1 MTDAAMSH
9 TRTHKHTPGQPK
21 PKGRQQRQRRIAEQ
35 RRAEADLRERY
46 QADPTAPDPEPPGR
60 YVP

>member
-1 MTDAAMSH
+1 MDAAMSH
-9 TRTHKHTPGQPK
+9 KRTHKHTPGQPK
-21 PKGRQQRQRRIAEQ
+21 AKGRQQRQRRIAEQ

-46 QADPTAPDPEPPGR
+46 QADTTAPDPEPGGR

>member
-9 TRTHKHTPGQPK
+9 TRTHKHDSGNSK
-21 PKGRQQRQRRIAEQ
+21 NRRRQQRQRRIAEQ
-35 RRAEADLRERY
+35 RRTEADLRERY
-46 QADPTAPDPEPPGR
+46 QADTTVPDPEPAGR

>member
-1 MTDAAMSH
+1 MSH

-21 PKGRQQRQRRIAEQ
+21 AKGRQQRQRRIAEQ
-35 RRAEADLRERY
+35 RRAEADLRDRY
-46 QADPTAPDPEPPGR
+46 QANPTVPDPEPGGR

>member
-1 MTDAAMSH
+1 MS
-9 TRTHKHTPGQPK
+9 RTHKHTPGQPK
-21 PKGRQQRQRRIAEQ
+21 AKGRQQRQRRIAEQ

-46 QADPTAPDPEPPGR
+46 QADTTVPDPEPAGR

>member
-1 MTDAAMSH
+1 MSH

-21 PKGRQQRQRRIAEQ
+21 AKDRRQQQRRIAEQ
-35 RRAEADLRERY
+35 RRTEADLRERY
-46 QADPTAPDPEPPGR
+46 QADTTAPEPEPADR

>member
-1 MTDAAMSH
+1 MSH

-21 PKGRQQRQRRIAEQ
+21 AKDRRQQQRRIAEQ
-35 RRAEADLRERY
+35 RRTEADLRERY
-46 QADPTAPDPEPPGR
+46 QADTTAPDPEPPGR

>member
-9 TRTHKHTPGQPK
+9 ARTHKHTPGQPK

-35 RRAEADLRERY
+35 RRTEADLRERY
-46 QADPTAPDPEPPGR
+46 QADTTVPDPEPAGR

>member
-1 MTDAAMSH
+1 MSH
-9 TRTHKHTPGQPK
+9 THTNPHPRHPVK
-21 PKGRQQRQRRIAEQ
+21 ANNRQQRQRRIAEQ

-46 QADPTAPDPEPPGR
+46 QADTTAPEPEPTGR

>member
-1 MTDAAMSH
+1 MSH
-9 TRTHKHTPGQPK
+9 TRTHKHEPDNSKTRR
-21 PKGRQQRQRRIAEQ
+21 RQQRQRRIAEQ

-46 QADPTAPDPEPPGR
+46 QANPTVPDPEPGGR